1 MNKSI
6 FENMTDNLKMS
17 VSKEIAYTYSA
28 FIPEGE
34 KQVIS
39 LMKHNISLWDRKLLE
54 KNLQNQSENKII
66 FPYDVLIPK
75 IKKHIENFYDEFR
88 INFKTTEKL
97 NKYGKRAD
105 IFKNQFYENIEKSK
119 ENTINKILHEINV
132 QMSQSKDVKSV
143 ILHIDKIIDKRIKDL
158 NNLLYDSY
166 LQLNN
171 YMIIWDLQDKGYKKY
186 RIKIN
191 GDTCETCKE
200 LDEKVFSISEAK
212 SGENFPLIHP
222 NCDCTVE
229 ILDDEKNVVH
239 TIKNELKEN
248 ESLNIFEYLQDSLEQ
263 VILGNWTSEVNLFGT
278 LLQVISGFIGIDI
291 IADVRDILYDLIKF
305 NSSHQH
311 ILQTIFDIISV
322 IPVVGGVKYI
332 DEVSDV
338 LNITSKY
345 GDEAADAL
353 ENIRKY
359 KRIKLNSKEA
369 KKAAKEL
376 GFEPTGRYT
385 HGQPIFKKG
394 NKYITPDVDS
404 HNGGVWKMADSI
416 DGLNSK
422 KTRLGTYDKD
432 LKRIG
437 D

>member
-1 MNKSI
+1 
-6 FENMTDNLKMS
+6 
-17 VSKEIAYTYSA
+17 
-28 FIPEGE
+28 
-34 KQVIS
+34 
-39 LMKHNISLWDRKLLE
+39 
-54 KNLQNQSENKII
+54 
-66 FPYDVLIPK
+66 
-75 IKKHIENFYDEFR
+75 
-88 INFKTTEKL
+88 
-97 NKYGKRAD
+97 
-105 IFKNQFYENIEKSK
+105 
-119 ENTINKILHEINV
+119 
-132 QMSQSKDVKSV
+132 
-143 ILHIDKIIDKRIKDL
+143 
-158 NNLLYDSY
+158 
-166 LQLNN
+166 
-171 YMIIWDLQDKGYKKY
+171 MIIWDLQDKGYKKY